1 MHVTYKLYKMITKK
15 RSFINTTLTVRL
27 TLVMALVAIVAAVN
41 ATTRELGNSSTSIMN
56 TTTKKNSSSLNETSL
71 LFLLLN

>member
-1 MHVTYKLYKMITKK
+1 MITKK

-27 TLVMALVAIVAAVN
+27 ALAMALVALVAAVTAPN
-41 ATTRELGNSSTSIMN
+41 RELGNSSTSIMN
-56 TTTKKNSSSLNETSL
+56 TTTNKNSSSLNETSR

>member
-1 MHVTYKLYKMITKK
+1 MITKK

-27 TLVMALVAIVAAVN
+27 ALAMALVALVAAVT
-41 ATTRELGNSSTSIMN
+41 ATNRELGNSSTSIMN

>member
-1 MHVTYKLYKMITKK
+1 MITKK

-56 TTTKKNSSSLNETSL
+56 TTTNKNSSSLNETSL

>member
-1 MHVTYKLYKMITKK
+1 MITKK

-27 TLVMALVAIVAAVN
+27 ALVMALVALVAAVN

-56 TTTKKNSSSLNETSL
+56 TTTKKNSSSLNETSR